1 MGIAGVSVVLCFR
14 WFWTVE
20 YWLGDFS
27 DLAPLVGLAFF
38 LAVVGISTGLMEL
51 PIRLFRLL
59 LTNKQHDEAQKQG
72 IKVRIQELTT
82 ELSV

>member
-1 MGIAGVSVVLCFR
+1 
-14 WFWTVE
+14 
-20 YWLGDFS
+20 
-27 DLAPLVGLAFF
+27 
-38 LAVVGISTGLMEL
+38 MEL